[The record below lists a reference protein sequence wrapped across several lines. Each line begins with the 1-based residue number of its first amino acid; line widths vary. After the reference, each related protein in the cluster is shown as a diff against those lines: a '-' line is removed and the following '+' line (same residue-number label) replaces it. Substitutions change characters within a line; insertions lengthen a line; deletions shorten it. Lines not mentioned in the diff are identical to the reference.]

1 MSRQA
6 EKYGYEQSET
16 HEIAFWGLPI
26 TPPLPRLTP
35 VTY

>member
-1 MSRQA
+1 MNRQA
-6 EKYGYEQSET
+6 ETYGYEHGKA

-26 TPPLPRLTP
+26 TPPLLRLTH